1 MQWTQKKKRR
11 VVITGLG
18 TVNPTGNTVAE
29 SWANIKAGRCAVGPI
44 TAFDTAD
51 FKVKLAAEVKD
62 FDPAARIDK
71 REARKMARFTQF
83 AVAAADEAVRD
94 SGLAL
99 EEIDH
104 TRFGVIL
111 SSGIGGLPTIEEEHT
126 RGQQRGF
133 EKVSP
138 YFVPMSIGNMAAGQI
153 AIRFGLQG
161 LCSCPTT
168 ACAGGTNA
176 IGDAF
181 HRIRDG
187 YEDRMLCGG
196 SESCI
201 SPLGVG
207 GFASMKALCTADDP
221 ARASIPFDA
230 RRSGFVMG
238 EGSGVLLLEELEA
251 AKARGTKIY
260 AEVVGYSANCDA
272 YHFTAPA
279 PDGAGGV
286 EGVFTALALH
296 DAFLPATVNL
306 QEPDPELDLD
316 YTPGQW
322 ARGVKCVTRTEPFF
336 AGHFPGHLV
345 MPGVL
350 ILEALAQT
358 GAVAAL
364 SLPENRGKL
373 ALFGGVKNARFRR
386 QVIPGEVL
394 ILECELI
401 EQHGPVGIGKATAW
415 VDGVRAAN
423 AELTFVLTDA

>member
-1 MQWTQKKKRR
+1 MDTNKKRR

-51 FKVKLAAEVKD
+51 FKVKLAAEIKD

-161 LCSCPTT
+161 MCSCPTT

-251 AKARGTKIY
+251 ARVRGAKIY
-260 AEVVGYSANCDA
+260 AEVVGYGANCDA

-279 PDGAGGV
+279 PGGTGAIDCMKLTLADAGIAPEQVDHINAHGTGTHMNDACETAAIHAVFGEHAKQLTVVSTKSMTGHLLGGAGGI
-286 EGVFTALALH
+286 EAVFTALALRDQFAPPTIH
-296 DAFLPATVNL
+296 YE
-306 QEPDPELDLD
+306 QPDPECDLD
-316 YTPGQW
+316 YVPN
-322 ARGVKCVTRTEPFF
+322 
-336 AGHFPGHLV
+336 AGR
-345 MPGVL
+345 
-350 ILEALAQT
+350 AQT
-358 GAVAAL
+358 MTYAL
-364 SLPENRGKL
+364 SNSLG
-373 ALFGGVKNARFRR
+373 FGGHNACIALRR
-386 QVIPGEVL
+386 WEG
-394 ILECELI
+394 
-401 EQHGPVGIGKATAW
+401 
-415 VDGVRAAN
+415 
-423 AELTFVLTDA
+423 

>member
-1 MQWTQKKKRR
+1 MDTKKKRR

-29 SWANIKAGRCAVGPI
+29 SWAAVKAGRCAVGPI
-44 TAFDTAD
+44 TAFDATD

-62 FDPAARIDK
+62 FDPAERIDK

-83 AVAAADEAVRD
+83 AVAAAEEAVRD

-99 EEIDH
+99 EEIDRA
-104 TRFGVIL
+104 RFGVIL

-161 LCSCPTT
+161 MCSCPTT

-238 EGSGVLLLEELEA
+238 EGSGVLLLEELET
-251 AKARGTKIY
+251 ARVRGAQIY
-260 AEVVGYSANCDA
+260 AEVVGYGANCDA

-279 PDGAGGV
+279 PGGAGAIDCMKLTLVDADIAPEQVDHINAHGTGTHMNDACETAAIHAVFGAHAKEMTVVSTKSMTGHLLGGAGGI
-286 EGVFTALALH
+286 EAVFTALALRDQFAPPTIH
-296 DAFLPATVNL
+296 YA
-306 QEPDPELDLD
+306 QPDPECDLD
-316 YTPGQW
+316 YVPN
-322 ARGVKCVTRTEPFF
+322 
-336 AGHFPGHLV
+336 
-345 MPGVL
+345 
-350 ILEALAQT
+350 T
-358 GAVAAL
+358 GRQQEMQYAL
-364 SLPENRGKL
+364 SNSLG
-373 ALFGGVKNARFRR
+373 FGGHNACIALRR
-386 QVIPGEVL
+386 WEG
-394 ILECELI
+394 
-401 EQHGPVGIGKATAW
+401 
-415 VDGVRAAN
+415 
-423 AELTFVLTDA
+423 